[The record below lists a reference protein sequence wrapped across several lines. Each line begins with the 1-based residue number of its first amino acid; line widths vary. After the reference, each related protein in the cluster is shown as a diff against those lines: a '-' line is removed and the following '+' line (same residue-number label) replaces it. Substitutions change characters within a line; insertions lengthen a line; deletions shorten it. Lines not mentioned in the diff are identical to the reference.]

1 MSFFQNCI
9 CHALMGS
16 RLAPTP
22 PFGGSNPCRMA
33 GWEGINNL
41 FIIPDQRVSQNIP
54 WKLNL
59 TLWIIESVFPG
70 FAFPRVGLPG
80 VARLAVGEAGRVEP
94 RGVLRLSRIRGGHHG
109 ALLRAVR

>member
-16 RLAPTP
+16 RLAATP
-22 PFGGSNPCRMA
+22 PFGGSNLCRMA
-33 GWEGINNL
+33 GREGINNL

-80 VARLAVGEAGRVEP
+80 VARQAVGEAGRV
-94 RGVLRLSRIRGGHHG
+94 
-109 ALLRAVR
+109 